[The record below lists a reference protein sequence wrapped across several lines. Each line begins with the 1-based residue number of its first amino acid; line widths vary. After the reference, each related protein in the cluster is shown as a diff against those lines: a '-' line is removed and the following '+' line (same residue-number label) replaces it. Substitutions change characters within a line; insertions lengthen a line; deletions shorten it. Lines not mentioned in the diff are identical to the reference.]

1 MKILFLD
8 QNNKFEE
15 AELYLLNIAKPYR
28 DRSLVSL
35 FYNANFRHLLEQQFP
50 VEVLSDRA
58 IVVRKDSSF
67 IQRVASL
74 SQFRLLILQMA
85 QLSHCC
91 AMIYAS
97 IRKALVVGAIADC
110 LVKLLKPPQRLL
122 PLTVSATSMPT
133 LNSTSNIASQFHI
146 VLLGKLL

>member
-8 QNNKFEE
+8 QNTKFKE

-35 FYNANFRHLLEQQFP
+35 FHNANFRHLLEQQFP

-58 IVVRKDSSF
+58 IVVRKDVS
-67 IQRVASL
+67 V
-74 SQFRLLILQMA
+74 
-85 QLSHCC
+85 
-91 AMIYAS
+91 MIYAS

-133 LNSTSNIASQFHI
+133 LNSTSSIASQFHI